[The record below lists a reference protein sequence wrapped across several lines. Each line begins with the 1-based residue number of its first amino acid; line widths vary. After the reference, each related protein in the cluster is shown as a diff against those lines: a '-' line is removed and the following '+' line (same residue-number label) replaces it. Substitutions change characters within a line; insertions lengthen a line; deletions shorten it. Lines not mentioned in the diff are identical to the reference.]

1 MGKNYVTKGAEMI
14 YIVNGAP
21 GCGKTTFERMC
32 VEMVRFHAVSIVS
45 TIDFVKDVA
54 KFCGWKGE
62 KTPEN
67 RKFLSQLKHLLT
79 EWDNIPYKRT
89 IFEIEKEK
97 ENFIENDFHE
107 NEYAIFVDCREPE
120 EITKL
125 KVALGAK
132 AILIRRDEAENK
144 IASNA
149 SDAGVLNYDGYDIAI
164 TNNESLEELRNTVRS
179 FLETEGLPLSKQ
191 KEKTSN

>member
-1 MGKNYVTKGAEMI
+1 MI

-32 VEMVRFHAVSIVS
+32 VEMVRFHAVSIIS
-45 TIDFVKDVA
+45 TIDFVKEVA
-54 KFCGWKGE
+54 RFCGWNDE

-79 EWDNIPYKRT
+79 EWDNVPYKHT
-89 IFEIEKEK
+89 VFETEKEK
-97 ENFIENDFHE
+97 ENFTENDFHE
-107 NEYAIFVDCREPE
+107 NEYAIFIDCREPE

-132 AILIRRDEAENK
+132 AILIRRDEAESK
-144 IASNA
+144 TTSNA
-149 SDAGVLNYDGYDIAI
+149 SDAGVLSYDGYDIAI
-164 TNNESLEELRNTVRS
+164 TNNGSLEELRDTVYN
-179 FLETEGLPLSKQ
+179 FLEIEGLPLSEQ